1 MANPILNLGN
11 NEWAT
16 KSESL
21 LGYSKSGSNFKSV
34 PFTHSRA
41 SVGTTTDRNGVVE
54 TISGDTPRI
63 DFQDNEKGA
72 LLLEPQRTNLST
84 YSEDFSNSAWTKG
97 NLTVSSNTAVAPNG
111 TLTADSITP
120 NATTTAIR
128 LYQAHT
134 TSATDYSLSFF
145 VKSNGRQYVQLLFGG
160 VLSAVYSNFD
170 LVNGTVTAGTS
181 GAGKIE
187 YYNNGWYRISLKASL
202 NAGTDQIYLWS
213 IDSVSAARGSTSTGN
228 GTDGYYVWGSQF
240 EQGTYES
247 SYIPTEASSVTR
259 LVDSSHLLN
268 HSLFTDYPFTVYAK
282 AEVKA
287 IPNDFFSL
295 VDNTSSEKYLLF
307 QLSGAT
313 QISVHRR
320 NSITNDSDYYYFS
333 YSIGDTLKVAISYI
347 SATAYKLYI
356 NGTQIGNVTSGSS
369 LPFAYPDIIL
379 GQQRVTSDT
388 GRRNPISE
396 FMVFNEALSDSELQ
410 TLTTL

>member
-1 MANPILNLGN
+1 
-11 NEWAT
+11 
-16 KSESL
+16 
-21 LGYSKSGSNFKSV
+21 
-34 PFTHSRA
+34 
-41 SVGTTTDRNGVVE
+41 
-54 TISGDTPRI
+54 
-63 DFQDNEKGA
+63 
-72 LLLEPQRTNLST
+72 
-84 YSEDFSNSAWTKG
+84 
-97 NLTVSSNTAVAPNG
+97 
-111 TLTADSITP
+111 
-120 NATTTAIR
+120 
-128 LYQAHT
+128 
-134 TSATDYSLSFF
+134 
-145 VKSNGRQYVQLLFGG
+145 
-160 VLSAVYSNFD
+160 
-170 LVNGTVTAGTS
+170 
-181 GAGKIE
+181 
-187 YYNNGWYRISLKASL
+187 
-202 NAGTDQIYLWS
+202 
-213 IDSVSAARGSTSTGN
+213 
-228 GTDGYYVWGSQF
+228 
-240 EQGTYES
+240 
-247 SYIPTEASSVTR
+247 
-259 LVDSSHLLN
+259 LN

-396 FMVFNEALSDSELQ
+396 FLVFSEALSDSELE